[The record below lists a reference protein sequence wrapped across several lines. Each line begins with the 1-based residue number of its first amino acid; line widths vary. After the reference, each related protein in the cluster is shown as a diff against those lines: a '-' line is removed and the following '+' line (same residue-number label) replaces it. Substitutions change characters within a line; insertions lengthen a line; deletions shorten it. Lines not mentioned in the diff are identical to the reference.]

1 MMIVVGLTAT
11 IGERKMLIVNALV
24 IILMSMIVLFM
35 LLMSIWDLIIGLRDE
50 NYFIKIKE
58 RKNNE

>member
-1 MMIVVGLTAT
+1 
-11 IGERKMLIVNALV
+11 MLIVNALV

>member
-1 MMIVVGLTAT
+1 MMIVVGLTET
-11 IGERKMLIVNALV
+11 IGERKMLIALV
-24 IILMSMIVLFM
+24 ITLTSMIVLFM

>member
-1 MMIVVGLTAT
+1 MMIVVGLTET
-11 IGERKMLIVNALV
+11 IGERKMLIALI
-24 IILMSMIVLFM
+24 IILTTMIVLFM

-58 RKNNE
+58 RKNNES

>member
-1 MMIVVGLTAT
+1 MMIVVGLTET

-24 IILMSMIVLFM
+24 IILTTMIVLFV

-50 NYFIKIKE
+50 NYSIKIEE
-58 RKNNE
+58 RKRQ

>member
-1 MMIVVGLTAT
+1 MMIVVGLTET
-11 IGERKMLIVNALV
+11 IGERKMLIALV
-24 IILMSMIVLFM
+24 ITLTSMIVLFM

-50 NYFIKIKE
+50 NYFIKINE

>member
-1 MMIVVGLTAT
+1 MMIVVGLTET
-11 IGERKMLIVNALV
+11 IGERKMLIALV
-24 IILMSMIVLFM
+24 ITLTSMIVLFM

-58 RKNNE
+58 RKDNE

>member
-1 MMIVVGLTAT
+1 MMIVVGLTET
-11 IGERKMLIVNALV
+11 IGERKMLIALV
-24 IILMSMIVLFM
+24 ITLTSMIVLFM
-35 LLMSIWDLIIGLRDE
+35 LLMSIWDLIIGLWDE

>member
-1 MMIVVGLTAT
+1 
-11 IGERKMLIVNALV
+11 
-24 IILMSMIVLFM
+24 MIVLFM

>member
-1 MMIVVGLTAT
+1 MMIVVGLIEI
-11 IGERKMLIVNALV
+11 IGERKMLIALV
-24 IILMSMIVLFM
+24 IILTSMIVLFM

>member
-1 MMIVVGLTAT
+1 
-11 IGERKMLIVNALV
+11 MLIALV
-24 IILMSMIVLFM
+24 ITLTSMIVLFM

>member
-1 MMIVVGLTAT
+1 
-11 IGERKMLIVNALV
+11 MLIALV
-24 IILMSMIVLFM
+24 IILTSMIVLFM

>member
-1 MMIVVGLTAT
+1 MMIVVGLTET

-50 NYFIKIKE
+50 NYSIKIEE
-58 RKNNE
+58 RKRQ

>member
-1 MMIVVGLTAT
+1 MMIVVGLTET